1 MNPLLYLPIF
11 LYLVIIL
18 TFATSASI
26 MGKSYRQLDSSKSSI
41 LYPLLLIL
49 VLAVWIGMRPIA
61 TEFGD
66 TALYAH
72 QYNLLM
78 DNPPGTPSEQ
88 FEWLWLV
95 IMRLCSSFVDVQ
107 FFFTIVSLGYF
118 GCTLWACKRLF
129 PNNIWIA
136 IFFNLAAF
144 SFYTYGVNGIRNGLA
159 CSIVLVAMTYI
170 AVPGKRNILIA
181 AVLSYL
187 AFSIHRSVILP
198 CAMLF
203 LSAYWIKNFKTVYIF
218 WVLSIVISLVAG
230 SFITSLFV
238 GLSFDDRM
246 ARYAVQYE
254 MNRQATIGFRWDFIL
269 YSAMPI
275 ILGYYVIVKKGI
287 KDTAYMILLN
297 TYTLSN
303 AFWVM
308 VIRANYS
315 NRFAYLSWFMYA
327 IVLAYPCLKLNVWG
341 KRQGQITAYIMLA
354 QVAFRWIMNIL
365 NGY

>member
-1 MNPLLYLPIF
+1 
-11 LYLVIIL
+11 
-18 TFATSASI
+18 
-26 MGKSYRQLDSSKSSI
+26 
-41 LYPLLLIL
+41 
-49 VLAVWIGMRPIA
+49 
-61 TEFGD
+61 
-66 TALYAH
+66 
-72 QYNLLM
+72 
-78 DNPPGTPSEQ
+78 
-88 FEWLWLV
+88 
-95 IMRLCSSFVDVQ
+95 
-107 FFFTIVSLGYF
+107 
-118 GCTLWACKRLF
+118 
-129 PNNIWIA
+129 
-136 IFFNLAAF
+136 
-144 SFYTYGVNGIRNGLA
+144 
-159 CSIVLVAMTYI
+159 
-170 AVPGKRNILIA
+170 
-181 AVLSYL
+181 
-187 AFSIHRSVILP
+187 
-198 CAMLF
+198 MLF